1 MEKVNSLLSKKQ
13 HSFNQV
19 LPDHN
24 LRDAMF
30 RMNCENT
37 DFLVVID
44 EEDQFLG
51 ILSDHEVASS
61 AMLSEKPI
69 EILVIRDVMKTNLPV
84 IAIDDTVESCIKLMN
99 QFNVR
104 YLPVF
109 DKFRFCGIISSDD
122 ILQEALYNRSAIF
135 DDEGEPVF

>member
-1 MEKVNSLLSKKQ
+1 MEKVTSILAKKQ
-13 HSFNQV
+13 QSFNQV
-19 LPDHN
+19 MPDHN
-24 LRDAMF
+24 LRDALF

-37 DFLVVID
+37 DFLVVVD
-44 EEDQFLG
+44 KEDQFLG
-51 ILSDHEVASS
+51 ILSDHEVATC
-61 AMLSEKPI
+61 AMMGNKPMEK
-69 EILVIRDVMKTNLPV
+69 LAIRDVMNNNFPV
-84 IAIDDTVESCIKLMN
+84 ISADDTLESCIKVMR

-122 ILQEALYNRSAIF
+122 ILEEAVCSRTGIF

>member
-1 MEKVNSLLSKKQ
+1 MEKVNSLLAKKQ

-19 LPDHN
+19 LPDYN

-61 AMLSEKPI
+61 AMLSKKPI
-69 EILVIRDVMKTNLPV
+69 ENLLIRDVMRTNLPV
-84 IAIDDTVESCIKLMN
+84 IAIDDTVESCIKVMS